1 MSQMPLTLTLTL
13 TVSLSLALAFSG
25 LGLRLS
31 ASDAVPTV
39 SKGDQEFVE
48 MASQGGLFE
57 VRSSELATKRSI
69 GGQEQQFATEMID
82 DHGKANRTLASLAAK
97 KGIEVSST
105 PDKKH
110 EEQLEKLGA
119 AADKDFAKQYVSLQ
133 LKAHKDAVDL
143 FTAESKDGK
152 DVDLRSFA
160 SDTLP
165 TLQAHLAH
173 IKAISDKY

>member
-1 MSQMPLTLTLTL
+1 MSKLPLTI
-13 TVSLSLALAFSG
+13 VLALA
-25 LGLRLS
+25 LGGMSCRLC
-31 ASDAVPTV
+31 ASDTTPTV

-82 DHGKANRTLASLAAK
+82 DHGKANRTLSSLAAK
-97 KGIEVSST
+97 KGIEVANT

-110 EEQLEKLGA
+110 EELLEKLGS
-119 AADKDFAKQYVSLQ
+119 AADKDFAKQYVTMQ

-152 DVDLRSFA
+152 DVDLRTFA

-173 IKAISDKY
+173 IKAISDRN